1 MKSKILQMY
10 ARVLHSRDALE
21 AWLDL
26 LAVAWGLGFLILP
39 VPVFY
44 PYLLVGLLPICVGV
58 SGFAATALDL
68 RSVRAFSSF
77 VAVCFWILIA
87 MNFVIRGLV
96 VSTAVTIYLM
106 LALAEAYVFI
116 RISAGF
122 DRGSDDQGPV

>member
-1 MKSKILQMY
+1 MKSKILKIY
-10 ARVLHSRDALE
+10 ARILHSRDALE

-26 LAVAWGLGFLILP
+26 LAVAWGVGFLALP

-44 PYLLVGLLPICVGV
+44 PYLLVGILPICMGLL
-58 SGFAATALDL
+58 GFIGAATDIRPL
-68 RSVRAFSSF
+68 RAFSSF

-87 MNFVIRGLV
+87 MNFVVRGLV
-96 VSTAVTIYLM
+96 VSTAVTLYLM

-122 DRGSDDQGPV
+122 DRGNHDQGSV